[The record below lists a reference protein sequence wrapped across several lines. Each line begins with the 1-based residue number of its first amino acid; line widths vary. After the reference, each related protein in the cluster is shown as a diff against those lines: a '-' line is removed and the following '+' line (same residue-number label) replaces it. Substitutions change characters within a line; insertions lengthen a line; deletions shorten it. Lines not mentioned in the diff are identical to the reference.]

1 MLIKGINRL
10 AGATDILSPLLRSTC
25 RELITRCKPA
35 YGKTPIVN
43 KIAWLAAGGD
53 LSSLLTLF
61 TLSGANVSVTYF
73 HLHMISDSTGET
85 VNALAKAV
93 CAQFVDAQA
102 VEHSYGLV
110 RGQKALTRAIDSVT
124 ENPGPVMYSIL
135 DADLRKKLQ
144 QACDQLNI
152 PCMSVLDPFVTA
164 LGAYLNAEISGKP
177 GGQHAMDTDYFRRIA
192 ALNYTIQHDDGQS
205 QGDLDDADIILTGV
219 SRTSKTPTC
228 MYLANRGIKAANVP
242 LVPGIAPP
250 QELLDV
256 RRPLVVGLTTST
268 ERLVQVRKN
277 RLMSLNEDA
286 ETEYVDP
293 DLIKTETA
301 DARRLFAR
309 QKWPVLDVTR
319 RSIEEVASAILNLY
333 NDHEPNPEMRKK

>member
-1 MLIKGINRL
+1 M
-10 AGATDILSPLLRSTC
+10 
-25 RELITRCKPA
+25 
-35 YGKTPIVN
+35 
-43 KIAWLAAGGD
+43 
-53 LSSLLTLF
+53 
-61 TLSGANVSVTYF
+61 SVTYF

-93 CAQFVDAQA
+93 CAQFVGAQA
-102 VEHSYGLV
+102 VEHSYALV
-110 RGQKALTRAIDSVT
+110 RGQKALARAISSVT

-144 QACDQLNI
+144 QACDQLSI

-242 LVPGIAPP
+242 LVPGIPPP

-293 DLIKTETA
+293 ELIKTETA

>member
-1 MLIKGINRL
+1 M
-10 AGATDILSPLLRSTC
+10 
-25 RELITRCKPA
+25 
-35 YGKTPIVN
+35 
-43 KIAWLAAGGD
+43 
-53 LSSLLTLF
+53 
-61 TLSGANVSVTYF
+61 SVTFF

-93 CAQFVDAQA
+93 CAQFVAAQA

-110 RGQKALTRAIDSVT
+110 RGQKALTRAIDSIT

-135 DADLRKKLQ
+135 DVDLRRKLQ

-152 PCMSVLDPFVTA
+152 PCMSVLDPFVTSV
-164 LGAYLNAEISGKP
+164 GAYLNAEISGKP
-177 GGQHAMDTDYFRRIA
+177 GGQHALDTDYFRRIA

-205 QGDLDDADIILTGV
+205 QGDLDDADIIITGV

-250 QELLDV
+250 QELLDA
-256 RRPLVVGLTTST
+256 RRPLIVGLTTST
-268 ERLVQVRKN
+268 ERLMQVRKN

-293 DLIKTETA
+293 ELIKTETA

>member
-1 MLIKGINRL
+1 
-10 AGATDILSPLLRSTC
+10 
-25 RELITRCKPA
+25 
-35 YGKTPIVN
+35 
-43 KIAWLAAGGD
+43 
-53 LSSLLTLF
+53 
-61 TLSGANVSVTYF
+61 VSVTYF

-102 VEHSYGLV
+102 VAHSYGLV
-110 RGQKALTRAIDSVT
+110 RGQKALTRAISSVT

-333 NDHEPNPEMRKK
+333 NDHEPDPEMRKK